1 MSKVKS
7 DAFLFALNL
16 LGRRPYFSFEL
27 EKKLSEKGFDSEE
40 ISKVIKKLTNSLL
53 LNDEERFK
61 ALIEYYQNSKKF
73 GLERIK
79 FELLKKGV
87 QREILD
93 EMLDRYY
100 SKEVSERIKD
110 ELILKKKEE
119 LKDEE
124 KYKAKQ
130 KIYAYLRRR
139 GF

>member
-7 DAFLFALNL
+7 DAFLSALNL
-16 LGRRPYFSFEL
+16 LRRRPYFSFEL

-40 ISKVIKKLTNSLL
+40 IGKVIKKLTNSLL

-87 QREILD
+87 QRKILY

-100 SKEVSERIKD
+100 SKEVSERIKE